1 MACRA
6 FIWAQMFTNVTKHYT
21 PLCGHIKYF
30 DQIKIEFLNKSAYP
44 TAFAVLLYGTKELLL
59 EVKNTGKA
67 EFFSSISRVERFVNA
82 RCIECSNIRVVCCII

>member
-59 EVKNTGKA
+59 EVENTGKA
-67 EFFSSISRVERFVNA
+67 DFFHIFLELNA
-82 RCIECSNIRVVCCII
+82 LSMQDVLSAVICVLYVV